1 MPGEYVPGKCNIGRR
16 GRATRLSIGLVILGL
31 STAAV
36 FFLFRAATP
45 SVVRLVLIIPF
56 YVGLMSILEGTLSF
70 CVFHAAKGTFDLYE
84 KVGPIGKSETKVQIE
99 SDEWKKAD
107 RRKAR
112 NMHTEAA
119 LGAIVLTLTVFFA

>member
-31 STAAV
+31 SAAAV
-36 FFLFRAATP
+36 FFLFRAAAP

-84 KVGPIGKSETKVQIE
+84 KVGPICKSETKVQIE

-112 NMHTEAA
+112 IMHTEAA